1 MHTFV
6 HVIIVVAM
14 ECKWNANGMHIIHS
28 TSTKQKDKS
37 RPMHLTFLLSLFD
50 FVSSSFYRFVSFRF
64 VDEDQQEIN
73 SNSII

>member
-1 MHTFV
+1 MLLLLLQ
-6 HVIIVVAM
+6 
-14 ECKWNANGMHIIHS
+14 WNANAMQCNAKGMHIIPS

-50 FVSSSFYRFVSFRF
+50 FVSSFYRFVSFCF